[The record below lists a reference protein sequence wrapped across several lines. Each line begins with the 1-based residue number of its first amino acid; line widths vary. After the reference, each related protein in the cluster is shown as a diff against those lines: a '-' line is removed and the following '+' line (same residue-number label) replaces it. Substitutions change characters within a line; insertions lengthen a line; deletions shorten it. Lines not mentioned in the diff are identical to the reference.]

1 MSDLTD
7 AISILKIPP
16 IERKASQVL
25 KLMLATQNILFFKQI
40 IEEQK
45 SDEAHA
51 ACCRALTYKNY
62 EANDIIFNFRDE
74 GTFFGIIL
82 KGRVRV
88 LIPSYNTVFTHY
100 IEKKLQGDDKEAIS
114 QNHSQQ
120 LSLPKLKDSKASL
133 DSIRSVTRPSGSDM
147 VERRISKMI
156 IDKMSASVRSSKTQ
170 IREDSSKSELSRSE
184 SITHLPTND
193 HEIPGYAEINR
204 LGAGACFGELSLLTD
219 AKRAATIQC
228 IEPTVIAILSKN
240 DYKTTLASLQEKQI
254 NSKVYFLQNLKPFQ
268 RWSKL
273 SLMKL
278 SYFFTEK
285 TIRRGQILYKEGD
298 PASNV
303 YFIKSGEFKFTKNM
317 IIESTDDTV
326 SHDLSPVRR
335 SPFIKKSS
343 ELQILIKGPGEMF
356 GHDEILD
363 KNPVRI
369 NNCSCTSFEAELYV
383 ISDKDFL
390 KRIPD
395 PVTWEYINSTY
406 SLQNDWKQKRMN
418 NLKEIEEYKHSVTFT
433 PNHVIQTLRS
443 VSPTPRKE
451 DPLQSIPKEAI
462 KLHRNPQ
469 VPGVYH
475 PSESFRRTIRSYT
488 KAYNRELHKRNGEQ
502 YIKSLT
508 PVPQMYENESRA
520 ATFQAVFPTELRP
533 GDLYLNNRIRKE
545 RRPPPNFLP
554 SIHIIEN
561 PLENLGSI
569 SHRLPELNKFKP
581 KRLKPTRSLSRRHQ
595 NLYKDIEEPGY

>member
-1 MSDLTD
+1 MSDLTE

-16 IERKASQVL
+16 TERKASEVL
-25 KLMLATQNILFFKQI
+25 KLMYATRNILFFKQI

-51 ACCRALTYKNY
+51 ACCQALTYRNY
-62 EANDIIFNFRDE
+62 DANDIIFHYRDE

-82 KGRVRV
+82 KGKVRV
-88 LIPSYNTVFTHY
+88 LVPSYNAVFPSY
-100 IEKKLQGDDKEAIS
+100 IEKQLQDKETLS
-114 QNHSQQ
+114 QNQSEQV
-120 LSLPKLKDSKASL
+120 LLPKVKGSKASL
-133 DSIRSVTRPSGSDM
+133 ESFKSITRLAGSDLSEG
-147 VERRISKMI
+147 VSSQLIGEKIALSQK
-156 IDKMSASVRSSKTQ
+156 SSKIQ
-170 IREDSSKSELSRSE
+170 IREDPSHSELSRPE
-184 SITHLPTND
+184 SINPVPTDDN
-193 HEIPGYAEINR
+193 EIPGYVEINR
-204 LGAGACFGELSLLTD
+204 LGSGACFGELSLLTD

-228 IEPTVIAILSKN
+228 IEPTVIAILNKE
-240 DYKTTLASLQEKQI
+240 DYKTTLASVQEQQI
-254 NSKVYFLQNLKPFQ
+254 NNKVDFLHSLKPFQ

-278 SYFFTEK
+278 SYFFTVK
-285 TIRRGQILYKEGD
+285 TIKRGQLLYKEGD
-298 PASNV
+298 PASYV

-317 IIESTDDTV
+317 IMESTIDTV
-326 SHDLSPVRR
+326 TPDHSPMRR

-343 ELQILIKGPGEMF
+343 ELQILIKGPGEML

-369 NNCSCTSFEAELYV
+369 NTCSCISFEGELYV

-406 SLQNDWKQKRMN
+406 SLQNDWKQKRLS

-433 PNHVIQTLRS
+433 PNHVIQTLRNI
-443 VSPTPRKE
+443 SPTPIKE
-451 DPLQSIPKEAI
+451 DTIQSIPKETI

-469 VPGVYH
+469 ISGVYH

-488 KAYNRELHKRNGEQ
+488 KAYNRELHKRNGDQ
-502 YIKSLT
+502 YIKSRT
-508 PVPQMYENESRA
+508 PVPQMYDIDTKS
-520 ATFQAVFPTELRP
+520 ATFQAVFSTELRP
-533 GDLYLNNRIRKE
+533 DDLYLNNRIRKE

-554 SIHIIEN
+554 SLRI
-561 PLENLGSI
+561 LENSLENTGSI
-569 SHRLPELNKFKP
+569 SPRLPALNKFKP
-581 KRLKPTRSLSRRHQ
+581 SRLKPTRSLNRRAKSM
-595 NLYKDIEEPGY
+595 YKDIEAYK